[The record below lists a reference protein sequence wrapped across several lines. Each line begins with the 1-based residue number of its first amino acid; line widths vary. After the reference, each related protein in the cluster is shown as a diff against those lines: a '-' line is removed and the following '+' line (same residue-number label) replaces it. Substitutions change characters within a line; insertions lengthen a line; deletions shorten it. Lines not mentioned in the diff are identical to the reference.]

1 MGNVNMEASQINYR
15 GGEKKMSVEEALKNT
30 SGEAAAIAQLQE
42 DVADLND
49 SKANKV
55 DIATEFSDLTNYN
68 AGDLVY
74 YEGVLYEFQVDHTA
88 GSWETSEVIQK
99 DLSDI
104 ITTLKS
110 GLIGVNY
117 PLVDSV
123 KGETITR
130 LRGNVTKLSNVV
142 TITGAWAGSA
152 TNEDVIT
159 IIPEGFRPSGAVAV
173 MGSGT
178 IDNAGTLAYA
188 EYSVLPSGQL
198 RQAQAVGAVRGG
210 TFAFSYAI

>member
-42 DVADLND
+42 DVANLNG
-49 SKANKV
+49 SKANRV

-74 YEGVLYEFQVDHTA
+74 YEGDLYEFQVDHIA

-110 GLIGVNY
+110 GLISAVKVCHITVPVDKTDVSGFLGYVLASIINNQEIGTYVVDGVWEGHDY
-117 PLVDSV
+117 YTGIVYKWASDS
-123 KGETITR
+123 
-130 LRGNVTKLSNVV
+130 SF
-142 TITGAWAGSA
+142 
-152 TNEDVIT
+152 
-159 IIPEGFRPSGAVAV
+159 GF
-173 MGSGT
+173 
-178 IDNAGTLAYA
+178 I
-188 EYSVLPSGQL
+188 EYGVYG
-198 RQAQAVGAVRGG
+198 GG
-210 TFAFSYAI
+210 TQNMVLYTACYKTNVYSNYRSVQYQS